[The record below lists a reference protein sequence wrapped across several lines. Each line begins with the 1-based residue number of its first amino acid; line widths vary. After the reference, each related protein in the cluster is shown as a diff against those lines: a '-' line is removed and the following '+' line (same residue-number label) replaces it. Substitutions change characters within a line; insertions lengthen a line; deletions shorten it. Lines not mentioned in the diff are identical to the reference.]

1 MIGMD
6 ERDID
11 RGDILYMDLRR
22 QRDVMVQVKEII
34 YIEGHD
40 PFFIV
45 EETMVPFEKHI
56 AYASDLSMS
65 ARHLGD

>member
-1 MIGMD
+1 MSMD
-6 ERDID
+6 ERDIYRD
-11 RGDILYMDLRR
+11 DILYMDLRQ
-22 QRDVMVQVKEII
+22 QRDVMVQVKDII

-40 PFFIV
+40 TIFIV

>member
-1 MIGMD
+1 MSMD
-6 ERDID
+6 ERDIYRD
-11 RGDILYMDLRR
+11 DILYMDLRQ
-22 QRDVMVQVKEII
+22 QRDVMVQVKDII

-40 PFFIV
+40 TIFIV

-65 ARHLGD
+65 ARHLSD

>member
-1 MIGMD
+1 MGMD

-22 QRDVMVQVKEII
+22 ECDVMVQVKDVLSI
-34 YIEGHD
+34 GAND
-40 PFFIV
+40 PIFIV

-65 ARHLGD
+65 GRHLGD

>member
-1 MIGMD
+1 MGMD

-11 RGDILYMDLRR
+11 RGDILYMDLRQ
-22 QRDVMVQVKEII
+22 QRDVMVQVKDII

-40 PFFIV
+40 TIFIV

>member
-1 MIGMD
+1 MSMD
-6 ERDID
+6 ERDIYRD
-11 RGDILYMDLRR
+11 DILYMDLR
-22 QRDVMVQVKEII
+22 QQCDVMVQVKDII

-40 PFFIV
+40 TIFIV

>member
-1 MIGMD
+1 MGMD
-6 ERDID
+6 ERDIYRD
-11 RGDILYMDLRR
+11 DILYMDLRQ
-22 QRDVMVQVKEII
+22 QRDVMVQVKDII

-40 PFFIV
+40 TIFIV

-65 ARHLGD
+65 ARHLSD

>member
-6 ERDID
+6 ERDIYRD
-11 RGDILYMDLRR
+11 DILYMDLRC
-22 QRDVMVQVKEII
+22 QRDVMVQVKDII
-34 YIEGHD
+34 CIGDHD
-40 PFFIV
+40 PIFIV

>member
-1 MIGMD
+1 MSMD
-6 ERDID
+6 ERDIYRD
-11 RGDILYMDLRR
+11 DILYMDLRQ
-22 QRDVMVQVKEII
+22 QRDVMVQVKDII

-40 PFFIV
+40 TIFIV

-56 AYASDLSMS
+56 AYASDLSTS

>member
-1 MIGMD
+1 MSMD

-11 RGDILYMDLRR
+11 RGDILYMDLHHR
-22 QRDVMVQVKEII
+22 RDVMVQVKDVFSVGANDSI
-34 YIEGHD
+34 
-40 PFFIV
+40 FVV

-56 AYASDLSMS
+56 AYASDLSIS